1 MHIHQCDVSEPS
13 FHISYVGSVN
23 VSAFS
28 ELFLRKPSGYAKL
41 AHSLSESHLEI
52 AICICGHGKRLC
64 VMMYI
69 GLHDMSGINVRAD
82 QENQ

>member
-1 MHIHQCDVSEPS
+1 
-13 FHISYVGSVN
+13 
-23 VSAFS
+23 
-28 ELFLRKPSGYAKL
+28 LRKPSGYAKL